1 MKYPMTGRLRV
12 VNGTLKTIGNG
23 KQKIVINSFITL
35 RRPKMIRWIKTKLKK
50 VWDYLNKD
58 DRN

>member
-23 KQKIVINSFITL
+23 KQKIQIDSSITL
-35 RRPKMIRWIKTKLKK
+35 RRQKMIKNWWKKFK
-50 VWDYLNKD
+50 VWFWRDFYG
-58 DRN
+58 

>member
-23 KQKIVINSFITL
+23 KQKIQIDSSITL
-35 RRPKMIRWIKTKLKK
+35 RRQKMIKNWWKKFK
-50 VWDYLNKD
+50 VWFWKD
-58 DRN
+58 FYG